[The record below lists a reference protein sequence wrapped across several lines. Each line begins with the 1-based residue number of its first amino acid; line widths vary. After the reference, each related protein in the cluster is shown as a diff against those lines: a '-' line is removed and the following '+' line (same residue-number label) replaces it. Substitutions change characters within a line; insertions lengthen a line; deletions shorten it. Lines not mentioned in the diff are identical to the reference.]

1 MADGGVINVS
11 GDSEAREAVGE
22 YKAGWHD
29 PEKSTIRF
37 DFGLSEEV
45 VRQISELKEEPEW
58 MTDIRVKAFKHFSE
72 RPMPTWGNTSM
83 LEEIDFEN
91 ICYYL
96 KSSDSTER
104 DWEDVPDDIRN
115 TFERLGIPEAEQKWL
130 SGVTAQYES
139 EAVYHSIREDLE
151 KQGVIFLDMDSGLKE
166 YPEIVKKWF
175 CSVIPYSDN
184 KFSALNTA
192 VWSGGSFIYV
202 PEGVHVEMPVQA
214 YFRINAK
221 NMGQFERT
229 LIVADKGS
237 SIHYVEGCTAP
248 SYSTDS
254 LHSAVVELVA
264 LPGSHIRYSTIQ
276 NWSSNVYNLVTK
288 RGIAHE
294 DAKIEWVDGNI
305 GSKLTM
311 KYPAVILKGE
321 GSHAEVIS
329 VAYSGEGQHQDAG
342 AKIHHLASNTT
353 SKILSKSISKNGGR
367 GSYRG
372 MVTVSPKAD
381 NCKLNVVCDALIL
394 DEGSRSDTYPT
405 MEVANPSA
413 RCEHEASVSKVS
425 DDQLFYLM
433 SRGHSEEESL
443 AMIVNGFFEP
453 FTRELPMEYA
463 VELNQLM
470 ALEMEG
476 SIG

>member
-1 MADGGVINVS
+1 MTEQEASTMMTPEEVS
-11 GDSEAREAVGE
+11 TVVGD

-29 PEKSTIRF
+29 PENSTIRF
-37 DFGLSEEV
+37 DNGLSEQV
-45 VRQISELKEEPEW
+45 VRDISALKDEPEW
-58 MTDIRVKAFKHFSE
+58 MTEFRVKAYRHYEK
-72 RPMPTWGNTSM
+72 RPMPTWGNMSL
-83 LEEIDFEN
+83 LEQIDFDN
-91 ICYYL
+91 ICYFL
-96 KSSDSTER
+96 RSGEGTETNW
-104 DWEDVPDDIRN
+104 DDVPEDIRN
-115 TFERLGIPEAEQKWL
+115 TFQKLGIPEAEQKWL

-139 EAVYHSIREDLE
+139 EAVYHSIREDLV
-151 KQGVIFLDMDSGLKE
+151 KQGVIFLDMDSGLRE
-166 YPEIVKKWF
+166 YPELVKKWF

-202 PEGVHVEMPVQA
+202 PKGVHVEMPVQA

-229 LIVADKGS
+229 LIIADEGS

-248 SYSTDS
+248 TYSSDS
-254 LHSAVVELVA
+254 LHSAVVELIA
-264 LPGSHIRYSTIQ
+264 LPGAYIRYSTIQ
-276 NWSSNVYNLVTK
+276 NWSANVYNLVTK

-294 DAKIEWVDGNI
+294 NATIEWVDGNL

-311 KYPAVILKGE
+311 KYPSVILKGE
-321 GSHAEVIS
+321 GAHAEVIS
-329 VAYSGEGQHQDAG
+329 VAYSGKGQHQDTG

-353 SKILSKSISKNGGR
+353 SKILSKSISKDGGR

-372 MVTVSPKAD
+372 LVTVSAKAE
-381 NCKLNVVCDALIL
+381 NCKVNVVCDALIL
-394 DEGSRSDTYPT
+394 DEESRSDTYPT
-405 MEVANPSA
+405 MEVANSTA

-425 DDQLFYLM
+425 DEQLFYLM
-433 SRGHSEEESL
+433 SRGHAENEAL

-463 VELNQLM
+463 VELNHLM

-476 SIG
+476 SSG

>member
-1 MADGGVINVS
+1 MAKGEMSSMSD
-11 GDSEAREAVGE
+11 DSEARGAVGE
-22 YKAGWHD
+22 YQAGWHD
-29 PEKSTIRF
+29 PENSTIRF
-37 DFGLSEEV
+37 DFGLSEDV
-45 VRQISELKEEPEW
+45 VRQISKLKDEPEW
-58 MTDIRVKAFKHFSE
+58 MTNIRVKAFKHFE
-72 RPMPTWGNTSM
+72 KRPMPTWGNMSM

-104 DWEDVPDDIRN
+104 DWEDVPEDIRN
-115 TFERLGIPEAEQKWL
+115 TFDRLGIPEAEQKWL

-151 KQGVIFLDMDSGLKE
+151 KQGVIFLDMDTGLKE
-166 YPEIVKKWF
+166 HPDLVKKWF

-202 PEGVHVEMPVQA
+202 PKGVHVEMPVQA

-229 LIVADKGS
+229 LIIADKGS

-294 DAKIEWVDGNI
+294 EAKIEWVDGNI

-321 GSHAEVIS
+321 GSHGEVIS

-405 MEVANPSA
+405 MEVANATA

-453 FTRELPMEYA
+453 FTKELPMEYA

>member
-1 MADGGVINVS
+1 MPDNQ
-11 GDSEAREAVGE
+11 EAREVVGD
-22 YKAGWHD
+22 YKAGWKD
-29 PEKSTIRF
+29 TENSTIRF
-37 DFGLSEEV
+37 DFGLSEDV
-45 VRQISELKEEPEW
+45 VREISKLKEEPEW
-58 MTDIRVKAFKHFSE
+58 MTELRVKAYNHFVE
-72 RPMPTWGNTSM
+72 RPMPKWGNTSA
-83 LEEIDFEN
+83 LGEIDFDS

-96 KSSDSTER
+96 RSSEATEK
-104 DWEDVPDDIRN
+104 DWDDVPEEIRN
-115 TFERLGIPEAEQKWL
+115 TFDRLGIPEAEQKWL

-166 YPEIVKKWF
+166 YPDLVKEWF
-175 CSVIPYSDN
+175 CSVVPLTDN

-202 PEGVHVEMPVQA
+202 PKGVHVEMPVQA

-229 LIVADKGS
+229 LIIADEGS

-254 LHSAVVELVA
+254 LHSAVVELIA
-264 LPGSHIRYSTIQ
+264 LPGAHIRYSTVQ

-294 DAKIEWVDGNI
+294 NAKIEWVDGNI

-329 VAYSGEGQHQDAG
+329 VAYSGDGQHQDAG

-367 GSYRG
+367 GTYRG
-372 MVTVSPKAD
+372 QVTVSPKAE

-394 DEGSRSDTYPT
+394 DEDSRSDTYPT
-405 MEVANPSA
+405 MEVANPTA

-433 SRGHSEEESL
+433 SRGHSEEEAL